1 MLSEKKKLEV
11 FKMKKRILK
20 MIAIGVILGLVLL
33 AIQIGF
39 KIEQE
44 LFLSYYW
51 KISIVFLLLVLV
63 INIIYLMIYSKK
75 IQKALILLNED
86 KIEQYIDEMELILQ
100 KIKGENFRDLVKINL
115 TAGYI
120 KNREYQKSL
129 DILNS
134 IEEKQVKNEILKL
147 VYWINMAV
155 SHFRLEN
162 YDKFKEIYKAQKNLF
177 EKYQDNENYG
187 EPIGQLQILS
197 AIIDDNLEVAQQ
209 LLDVL
214 KNKWVNLH
222 NQKDYEELEKIIEA
236 KKAS

>member
-120 KNREYQKSL
+120 KNREYQNSL
-129 DILNS
+129 DILNT
-134 IEEKQVKNEILKL
+134 IEEKQVKNEILKM
-147 VYWINMAV
+147 V
-155 SHFRLEN
+155 
-162 YDKFKEIYKAQKNLF
+162 
-177 EKYQDNENYG
+177 
-187 EPIGQLQILS
+187 
-197 AIIDDNLEVAQQ
+197 
-209 LLDVL
+209 
-214 KNKWVNLH
+214 
-222 NQKDYEELEKIIEA
+222 
-236 KKAS
+236 

>member
-75 IQKALILLNED
+75 
-86 KIEQYIDEMELILQ
+86 
-100 KIKGENFRDLVKINL
+100 
-115 TAGYI
+115 
-120 KNREYQKSL
+120 
-129 DILNS
+129 
-134 IEEKQVKNEILKL
+134 
-147 VYWINMAV
+147 
-155 SHFRLEN
+155 
-162 YDKFKEIYKAQKNLF
+162 YKK
-177 EKYQDNENYG
+177 
-187 EPIGQLQILS
+187 
-197 AIIDDNLEVAQQ
+197 
-209 LLDVL
+209 
-214 KNKWVNLH
+214 H
-222 NQKDYEELEKIIEA
+222 
-236 KKAS
+236 